1 MLRIV
6 QFTGW
11 FNKHRMSLGV
21 LLYCFVVA
29 LLASA
34 AALISMEL
42 PFTGFRHVVDGT
54 LKAFKI

>member
-1 MLRIV
+1 MWRLV
-6 QFTGW
+6 QLTGW
-11 FNKHRMSLGV
+11 FNKHRLSWGV

-29 LLASA
+29 ILASA
-34 AALISMEL
+34 VAVISTDL